1 MEGVTA
7 ASGRE
12 AATERGLC
20 GLTRA
25 RLAGVAMTV
34 ALACLAG
41 SASPVLAARPRIS
54 NLKAEPATVDSF
66 GTTTVTASVSG
77 ASTCTLAKA
86 GSEAAIYS
94 TNVGLPMTC
103 PCEAGSVE
111 VTGPMPGVK
120 INRRKELV
128 KTPLEL
134 TAFSAGG
141 KDVVKQ
147 VNVSV
152 REVASGSDVPVEVT
166 GVSTVTQISAS
177 NQSSCALLSDGHV
190 ECWGEN
196 TSGQLGNGTTTSS
209 VIPVEVTGIST
220 ATEVSA
226 GGRDAC
232 ALLSN
237 GHVECWG
244 ENYQGQ
250 LGDGKGYPEGPESC
264 EEAVTCST
272 KPVEVTGIS
281 SATQIT
287 VSGKATC
294 AVLSNGHLECWG
306 AGALGDGKSGGSLLP
321 VEVTGISTAT
331 QASAANE
338 DICALLSNG
347 HVQCWGGGDGG
358 ALGDGTEENSD
369 VPVQVTGISTATQ
382 VSARGGNACAVL
394 ANGHAECWGYNYYG
408 QLGNGTTEDSDVPVE
423 VTGISTATQVSAGEN
438 TCALLSNGHAEC
450 WGDNSYGELGNG
462 TTADSDV
469 PVEVTGI
476 SVEVSGIST
485 RQFELELDTCAVLS
499 NGHAE
504 CWGGNEQGELGTGGW
519 HDDLLSSSLAGQL

>member
-94 TNVGLPMTC
+94 TNVGLPMTF

-196 TSGQLGNGTTTSS
+196 TTGQLGNGTTTSS

-369 VPVQVTGISTATQ
+369 VPV
-382 VSARGGNACAVL
+382 
-394 ANGHAECWGYNYYG
+394 
-408 QLGNGTTEDSDVPVE
+408 E